1 MDDKMMRK
9 CLIIFANGI
18 KIKQMKGESIMDYL
32 PVQEFSNKWNIS
44 KRRIQILCKEGRIEG
59 AKMIGNMWVIPTD
72 AKRPN
77 DARTKSPIKPNTES
91 VSEVRREL
99 KKVLK
104 KLYNITERLHINEDD
119 KKSVVLATIAYSLYE
134 FYMGAKETDEMYKII
149 YKDISGKE
157 KEISL
162 DLSLKEIV
170 AEFIEKFCDAP
181 DINNILSWAYQYS
194 NKIIDGNIYSQTQFF
209 TEKYM
214 IDYLV
219 GNVVDYD
226 RTKKIVDPCAGGGNF
241 LVECLDY
248 LCDCLGEKINV
259 DEIILNTSRLYG
271 YDIDK
276 SIARIAI
283 VNIRLR
289 AISIMKR
296 ANIDVTNELWEQ
308 ICPNIFVTK
317 NEDTICG
324 SLAKDNR
331 VVVNLVNG
339 NELGM
344 DDALSNADAIITNPP
359 FATIKGMRQEE
370 KEFLKKNYPDANCD
384 TCVSFMVAIHN
395 LLKPTGVCGI
405 VSQNAWM
412 HLKSFKEIRNY
423 FSTQYNIQKIANLGS
438 GAFFDLSGEK
448 SNVSLIV
455 FSNKYR
461 SDNKV
466 EILNLSSFSLKEKI
480 DKLISNE
487 GRLYIGQDMLDGP
500 NGYDF
505 SGKGTLNVMGANKQ
519 PYRNVAVPMQ
529 GTSTGNAKELVGY
542 FWEHFG
548 ETDWV
553 AVSNGGGY
561 CRWQGLNDSVVKWGK
576 EGEYIKSQ
584 KGSALRNVKYFG
596 DTQMVFS
603 DTGTAGLNVRVLLDN
618 QIFIA
623 SGPGIRVVEGNEY
636 AHLAFLNSRIAAYY
650 VRMMSP
656 KLTIAAGYIGQI
668 PVNDNIYSSVVLEKE
683 ARLCIELKRKMLST
697 RPNNIEY
704 ESTYI
709 QNISGNLL
717 NDAWRMFND
726 DLINELLKL
735 EVESKIDQFIFE
747 EYGLSEE
754 EEKHLQDS
762 VGECAYLIDRT
773 QEIDIDKLDKY
784 LEKLIDAACC
794 LKRTRASKNSL
805 GSDGVLEYVAKDLGV
820 NPEVVVKKIQEK
832 PFEMKR
838 VLNKYMDM
846 ILHNMVLYKLGYN
859 TDNGVLISEC
869 AITELVSDLMDRFGK
884 DFDYSKWIQESFN
897 KVHSEIFKGVPYL
910 QYENGVIHKYDS
922 KVA

>member
-1 MDDKMMRK
+1 
-9 CLIIFANGI
+9 
-18 KIKQMKGESIMDYL
+18 MKGEPIMDYL
-32 PVQEFSNKWNIS
+32 PIQEFSDKWNIS
-44 KRRIQILCKEGRIEG
+44 KRRIQILCKEGRLEG
-59 AKMIGNMWVIPTD
+59 AKMIGNMWVIPSDT
-72 AKRPN
+72 KRPN
-77 DARTKSPIKPNTES
+77 DARKKSPIKANTES

-99 KKVLK
+99 KKVLR
-104 KLYNITERLHINEDD
+104 KLYNITERLHIREND
-119 KKSVVLATIAYSLYE
+119 KKNVVLTTIAYSLYD
-134 FYMGAKETDEMYKII
+134 FYMGDKETDEMYNVI

-157 KEISL
+157 KESFL
-162 DLSLKEIV
+162 DVSLKEMV
-170 AEFIEKFCDAP
+170 TEFIEKFCDSS
-181 DINNILSWAYQYS
+181 DINNILSWSYQYS

-241 LVECLDY
+241 LVECLEY
-248 LCDCLGEKINV
+248 LCDSLGEKINV

-276 SIARIAI
+276 AIARIAI

-289 AISIMKR
+289 AISIMIR
-296 ANIDVTNELWEQ
+296 ANIEVTNELWEQ

-331 VVVNLVNG
+331 DVINLVNG
-339 NELGM
+339 NVMGM

-359 FATIKGMRQEE
+359 FATIKGMRHEE
-370 KEFLKKNYPDANCD
+370 KIFLKKNYPDANCD
-384 TCVSFMVAIHN
+384 TCVSFMRAIHN
-395 LLKPTGVCGI
+395 LLKPTGVCGM

-461 SDNKV
+461 TDNKT

-480 DKLISNE
+480 DKLINNE
-487 GRLYIGQDMLDGP
+487 GISYIGQDVLDGP

-505 SGKGTLNVMGANKQ
+505 SGKGTLNIMEENKQ

-561 CRWQGLNDSVVKWGK
+561 CRWQGLNNSVVKWGK

-596 DTQMVFS
+596 ETQMVFS

-683 ARLCIELKRKMLST
+683 ARLCVELKRKILST

-704 ESTYI
+704 ESAYI

-735 EVESKIDQFIFE
+735 EVESKIDQFIFK
-747 EYGLSEE
+747 EYGFSEE

-773 QEIDIDKLDKY
+773 LEIDINKLDKY
-784 LEKLIDAACC
+784 IEKLIDAACC
-794 LKRTRASKNSL
+794 LKRTRASKSSL
-805 GSDGVLEYVAKDLGV
+805 GSDGVLEYIAKDLCV
-820 NPEVVVKKIQEK
+820 NPELVVKKIQEK
-832 PFEMKR
+832 PFEMTK
-838 VLNKYMDM
+838 VLKKYMDM

-859 TDNGVLISEC
+859 TTSGILVSEC
-869 AITELVSDLMDRFGK
+869 AIAELVSDLMDRFGK

-910 QYENGVIHKYDS
+910 QYENGVIHKYDR
-922 KVA
+922 KTA

>member
-1 MDDKMMRK
+1 MMRK

-735 EVESKIDQFIFE
+735 EVESKIDQFIFK